1 MKRRTKPEKPR
12 DGRPDTLPGIFERIT
27 QLSKKLE
34 SFQRRT
40 IRETGLTPPQYFL
53 LGVLRERN
61 GVPLKDL
68 AAASRSTRATI
79 TGVVDT
85 LERKGL
91 VVREPHPQD
100 RRSLLVKLTKHGRA
114 VHDSAPETE
123 HAFRSCCTP
132 LERSELEQLGRLL
145 GKLDRNLS
153 FSGDDTLE
161 SRPSPGRRRA
171 PPGRGGDA
179 GSANSASAR
188 KK

>member
-1 MKRRTKPEKPR
+1 MKKRTKPEKR
-12 DGRPDTLPGIFERIT
+12 RGGEPDTLPGIFQRII

-53 LGVLRERN
+53 LGVLLEGD

-91 VVREPHPQD
+91 VIREPHPQD

-132 LERSELEQLGRLL
+132 LERGELEQLSRLL
-145 GKLDRNLS
+145 VKLDRNLP
-153 FSGDDTLE
+153 FAEDDKLE
-161 SRPSPGRRRA
+161 PIPSPDRRRA
-171 PPGRGGDA
+171 PPGNSGDA
-179 GSANSASAR
+179 GSANSNIAR